1 MVHLRVAS
9 EQLCTVGNRNGRG
22 SAVRRSRT
30 RALQLV
36 GRAVLYLALIVS
48 SAVMLVPFYWMVS
61 TSLKLEADVF
71 ASPPEWIPQ
80 PATLVHYVQVW
91 TRLPF
96 ARFFYNSVLV
106 AAMLTASNAFFATLA
121 GYAFAKLEFPG
132 RDAIF
137 FALLMTLMVPFQVN
151 LIPLYKLMD
160 TFKWLDTYWAL
171 VAPGATSILG
181 IYLMRQFILS
191 LPDELLDSARV
202 DGCSEFGIF
211 WRIVAPL
218 SLPGV
223 ATLAIF
229 SFVGSWTDFLWP
241 MIVTSSMEMRTLP
254 VGIALLQEYHTVNWT
269 QTMAGSTIAALPMI
283 VVFLLM
289 QRQFIEGLTAGAV
302 KQ

>member
-1 MVHLRVAS
+1 MS
-9 EQLCTVGNRNGRG
+9 IGRTG
-22 SAVRRSRT
+22 TSR
-30 RALQLV
+30 LV
-36 GRAVLYLALIVS
+36 GRTGLYLALIAS
-48 SAVMLVPFYWMVS
+48 SIIMLVPFYWMVS

-71 ASPPEWIPQ
+71 ASPVEWVPQ
-80 PATLVHYVQVW
+80 PATLVHYVEVW

-96 ARFFYNSVLV
+96 ARFFFNSVFV
-106 AAMLTASNAFFATLA
+106 ATMVTLSNAFFATLA
-121 GYAFAKLEFPG
+121 GYAFAKLKFPG
-132 RDAIF
+132 RDEIF
-137 FALLMTLMVPFQVN
+137 FVLLLTLMVPFQVN

-171 VAPGATSILG
+171 IVPGATSVFG
-181 IYLMRQFILS
+181 VYLMRQYIIS
-191 LPDELLDSARV
+191 IPDELLDSARV
-202 DGCSEFGIF
+202 DGCSEFGVF

-229 SFVGSWTDFLWP
+229 MFVHSWTDFLWP
-241 MIVTSSMEMRTLP
+241 MIITSSMEMRTLP

-269 QTMAGSTIAALPMI
+269 QTMAGSSIAALPMI
-283 VVFLLM
+283 IVFLLM

>member
-1 MVHLRVAS
+1 MS
-9 EQLCTVGNRNGRG
+9 IGRTG
-22 SAVRRSRT
+22 MTRLVRQT
-30 RALQLV
+30 T
-36 GRAVLYLALIVS
+36 LYLALIAS
-48 SAVMLVPFYWMVS
+48 SIIMLVPFYWMVS

-71 ASPPEWIPQ
+71 ASPVEWVPQ
-80 PATLVHYVQVW
+80 PVTLVHYVEIW

-96 ARFFYNSVLV
+96 ARFFFNSVFV
-106 AAMLTASNAFFATLA
+106 ATMVTLSNAFFATLA
-121 GYAFAKLEFPG
+121 GYAFAKLKFPG
-132 RDAIF
+132 RDKIF
-137 FALLMTLMVPFQVN
+137 FVLLLTLMVPFQVN

-160 TFKWLDTYWAL
+160 IFKWLDTFWAL
-171 VAPGATSILG
+171 IMPGATSVFG
-181 IYLMRQFILS
+181 IYLMRQYIVS
-191 LPDELLDSARV
+191 IPDELLDSARV
-202 DGCSEFGIF
+202 DGCSEFGVF

-229 SFVGSWTDFLWP
+229 MFVRSWTDFLWP

-254 VGIALLQEYHTVNWT
+254 VGIALLQEYHTVSWT

-283 VVFLLM
+283 VVFLFM

>member
-1 MVHLRVAS
+1 MRRT
-9 EQLCTVGNRNGRG
+9 TVPK
-22 SAVRRSRT
+22 
-30 RALQLV
+30 LV
-36 GRAVLYLALIVS
+36 GRTGLYLALIAS

-80 PATLVHYVQVW
+80 PATLIHYAEVW
-91 TRLPF
+91 IRLPF
-96 ARFFYNSVLV
+96 ARFFFNSVFV
-106 AAMLTASNAFFATLA
+106 ATMVTLSNAFFATLA
-121 GYAFAKLEFPG
+121 GYAFAKLEFTG
-132 RDAIF
+132 RDKIF
-137 FALLMTLMVPFQVN
+137 FALLLTLMVPFQVN

-160 TFKWLDTYWAL
+160 MLKWLDTYWAL
-171 VAPGATSILG
+171 IVPGATSVFG
-181 IYLMRQFILS
+181 TYLMRQYILS
-191 LPDELLDSARV
+191 IPDELLDSARV

-229 SFVGSWTDFLWP
+229 TFVRSWTDFLWP

-254 VGIALLQEYHTVNWT
+254 VGIALLQEYHTVHWT

-283 VVFLLM
+283 VVFLFM
-289 QRQFIEGLTAGAV
+289 QRRFIEGLTAGAV

>member
-1 MVHLRVAS
+1 MS
-9 EQLCTVGNRNGRG
+9 IGRTG
-22 SAVRRSRT
+22 MTRLVRQT
-30 RALQLV
+30 T
-36 GRAVLYLALIVS
+36 LYLALIAS
-48 SAVMLVPFYWMVS
+48 SIIMLVPFYWMVS

-71 ASPPEWIPQ
+71 ASPVEWVPQ
-80 PATLVHYVQVW
+80 PATLVHYVEIW

-96 ARFFYNSVLV
+96 ARFFFNSVFV
-106 AAMLTASNAFFATLA
+106 ATMVTLSNAFFATLA
-121 GYAFAKLEFPG
+121 GYAFAKLKFPG
-132 RDAIF
+132 RDKIF
-137 FALLMTLMVPFQVN
+137 FVLLLTLMVPFQVN

-160 TFKWLDTYWAL
+160 IFKWLDTFWAL
-171 VAPGATSILG
+171 IMPGATSVFG
-181 IYLMRQFILS
+181 IYLMRQYIVS
-191 LPDELLDSARV
+191 IPDELLDSARV
-202 DGCSEFGIF
+202 DGCSEFGVF

-229 SFVGSWTDFLWP
+229 MFVRSWTDFLWP

-254 VGIALLQEYHTVNWT
+254 VGIALLQEYHTVSWT

-283 VVFLLM
+283 VVFLFM

>member
-1 MVHLRVAS
+1 M
-9 EQLCTVGNRNGRG
+9 G
-22 SAVRRSRT
+22 RT
-30 RALQLV
+30 RVLRLV
-36 GRAVLYLALIVS
+36 GRTVLYLALIAC

-71 ASPPEWIPQ
+71 AYPPEWIPQ
-80 PATLVHYVQVW
+80 PATLVHYVEVW

-96 ARFFYNSVLV
+96 ARFFFNSVFV
-106 AAMLTASNAFFATLA
+106 AAVITLSNAFFATLA
-121 GYAFAKLEFPG
+121 GYAFAKLKFPG
-132 RDAIF
+132 RDKVF
-137 FALLMTLMVPFQVN
+137 FVLLLTLMVPFQVN

-160 TFKWLDTYWAL
+160 IFEWLDTYWAL
-171 VAPGATSILG
+171 IVPGATSAFG
-181 IYLMRQFILS
+181 IYLMRQYILS
-191 LPDELLDSARV
+191 IPDELLDSARV

-229 SFVGSWTDFLWP
+229 IFVGSWTDFLWP

-254 VGIALLQEYHTVNWT
+254 VGIALLQGYHTVSWT
-269 QTMAGSTIAALPMI
+269 QTMAGSTIATLPMI

>member
-1 MVHLRVAS
+1 
-9 EQLCTVGNRNGRG
+9 
-22 SAVRRSRT
+22 
-30 RALQLV
+30 
-36 GRAVLYLALIVS
+36 
-48 SAVMLVPFYWMVS
+48 MLVPFYWMVS

-71 ASPPEWIPQ
+71 AYPPEWIPQ
-80 PATLVHYVQVW
+80 PATLVHYVEVW

-96 ARFFYNSVLV
+96 ARFFFNSVFV
-106 AAMLTASNAFFATLA
+106 AAVITLSNAFFATLA
-121 GYAFAKLEFPG
+121 GYAFAKLKFPG
-132 RDAIF
+132 RDKIF
-137 FALLMTLMVPFQVN
+137 FVLLLTLMVPFQVN

-160 TFKWLDTYWAL
+160 IFEWLDTYWAL
-171 VAPGATSILG
+171 IVPGATSAFG
-181 IYLMRQFILS
+181 IYLMRQYILS
-191 LPDELLDSARV
+191 IPDEILDSARV
-202 DGCSEFGIF
+202 DGCSEFGTL

-229 SFVGSWTDFLWP
+229 IFVGSWTDFFWP

-254 VGIALLQEYHTVNWT
+254 VGIALLQGYHTVSWT

>member
-1 MVHLRVAS
+1 MS
-9 EQLCTVGNRNGRG
+9 I
-22 SAVRRSRT
+22 SRT
-30 RALQLV
+30 RMTRLV
-36 GRAVLYLALIVS
+36 GQTTLYLALIAS
-48 SAVMLVPFYWMVS
+48 SIIMLVPFYWMVS

-71 ASPPEWIPQ
+71 ASPVEWVPQ
-80 PATLVHYVQVW
+80 PATLVHYVEIW

-96 ARFFYNSVLV
+96 ARFFFNSVFV
-106 AAMLTASNAFFATLA
+106 ATMVTLSNAFFATLA
-121 GYAFAKLEFPG
+121 GYAFAKLKFPG
-132 RDAIF
+132 RDKIF
-137 FALLMTLMVPFQVN
+137 FVLLLTLMVPFQVN

-160 TFKWLDTYWAL
+160 IFKWLDTFWAL
-171 VAPGATSILG
+171 IMPGATSVFG
-181 IYLMRQFILS
+181 IYLMRQYIVS
-191 LPDELLDSARV
+191 IPDELLDSARV
-202 DGCSEFGIF
+202 DGCSEFGVF

-229 SFVGSWTDFLWP
+229 MFVRSWTDFLWP

-283 VVFLLM
+283 VMFLFM

>member
-1 MVHLRVAS
+1 MS
-9 EQLCTVGNRNGRG
+9 IGRTG
-22 SAVRRSRT
+22 TSR
-30 RALQLV
+30 LV
-36 GRAVLYLALIVS
+36 GRTGLYLALIAS
-48 SAVMLVPFYWMVS
+48 SIIMLVPFYWMVS

-71 ASPPEWIPQ
+71 ASPVEWVPQ
-80 PATLVHYVQVW
+80 PATLVHYVEVW

-96 ARFFYNSVLV
+96 ARFFFNSVFV
-106 AAMLTASNAFFATLA
+106 ATMVTLSNAFFATLA
-121 GYAFAKLEFPG
+121 GYAFAKLKFPG
-132 RDAIF
+132 RDEIF
-137 FALLMTLMVPFQVN
+137 FVLLLTLMVPFQVN

-171 VAPGATSILG
+171 IVPGATSVFG
-181 IYLMRQFILS
+181 VYLMRQYIIS
-191 LPDELLDSARV
+191 IPDELLDSARV
-202 DGCSEFGIF
+202 DGCSEFGVF

-229 SFVGSWTDFLWP
+229 MFVYSWTDFLWP

-269 QTMAGSTIAALPMI
+269 QTMAGSSIAALPMI
-283 VVFLLM
+283 IVFLLM